1 MMKKPTF
8 FIWFL
13 CAFILSSAQA
23 DRSRFWTIENLPTEE
38 PWYYDAI
45 QLERAWQV
53 VDRTP
58 DVKIGIIDVDFE
70 VTNPDL
76 TFDLENSIDYSGYN
90 FTKLGP
96 HSEFAQH
103 GTLVSAIIGANGLNN
118 YATSGISK
126 QAHML
131 AFNMLSPDGKQLNIE
146 TVIRNAVDAGVKV
159 INGSFGYHHPEPEI
173 LEQLRRGLVYAREK
187 DVLLVFSAGN
197 YGPRRNNDLEPFYP
211 ANFSTEF
218 DNVIS
223 VGASNPQDGIFYAS
237 SFGRD
242 TVDLLAPGNEI
253 LVPVGRGR
261 FRKTDGTSE
270 AAPIVAGV
278 AALMRQIAPSLKAH
292 EIKSII
298 MRTVDVRVALAHKC
312 RSSGRLN
319 AFRAVTA
326 AKWAGQR

>member
-1 MMKKPTF
+1 MKTVLIF
-8 FIWFL
+8 VLYSIFLFIGT
-13 CAFILSSAQA
+13 AQA
-23 DRSRFWTIENLPTEE
+23 DRSRFWTIDNLPTEK

-45 QLERAWQV
+45 RLERAWMI

-58 DVKIGIIDVDFE
+58 DVKIGIIDIDFE

-76 TFDLENSIDYSGYN
+76 NFDLENSKDYSGHN
-90 FTKLGP
+90 FTVIGP
-96 HSEFAQH
+96 HAEFAQH

-131 AFNMLSPDGKQLNIE
+131 AFNMLSPDGEQLNIE
-146 TVIRNAVDAGVKV
+146 TVIRDAVDAGVKV
-159 INGSFGYHHPEPEI
+159 INGSFSYNNPTPEI
-173 LEQLRRGLVYAREK
+173 MAQLRRGITYAREK

-197 YGPRRNNDLEPFYP
+197 YGPRRNNDIEPNYP
-211 ANFSTEF
+211 ANFTTEF

-237 SFGRD
+237 SFGRN

-270 AAPIVAGV
+270 AAPIVTGV
-278 AALMRQIAPSLKAH
+278 AALMRQIAPQLKAH
-292 EIKSII
+292 EIKNIL
-298 MRTVDVRVALAHKC
+298 MRTVDVRIALANKC
-312 RSSGRLN
+312 KSSGRLN
-319 AFRAVTA
+319 AHRAVLA
-326 AKWAGQR
+326 ALRTTRR